1 MAQMILHGRELIR
14 INTQKNYIEY
24 STNDGRSWHTR
35 YTGTHAGNFIDL
47 LDYGSEIIACTS
59 KGIYFSMNKGI
70 KDENK
75 LCKLLVGDCKS
86 YDILLETDPS
96 LGKQVRINYAI
107 FNSKDPLIEKRHEK
121 EKDKGH
127 RDRH

>member
-96 LGKQVRINYAI
+96 LGKQVPINYAI

-121 EKDKGH
+121 EKDI
-127 RDRH
+127 

>member
-1 MAQMILHGRELIR
+1 MDRIIMILTTGE
-14 INTQKNYIEY
+14 
-24 STNDGRSWHTR
+24 WHQMLT
-35 YTGTHAGNFIDL
+35 
-47 LDYGSEIIACTS
+47 E
-59 KGIYFSMNKGI
+59 
-70 KDENK
+70 DENK

-121 EKDKGH
+121 EKDI
-127 RDRH
+127 

>member
-70 KDENK
+70 KDENI

-121 EKDKGH
+121 EKDI
-127 RDRH
+127 

>member
-24 STNDGRSWHTR
+24 STNDGRIWHTR

-96 LGKQVRINYAI
+96 LGKQVRITYAI

-121 EKDKGH
+121 EKDI
-127 RDRH
+127 

>member
-59 KGIYFSMNKGI
+59 KGIYFSLNKGI

-86 YDILLETDPS
+86 YDILLETGPS

-107 FNSKDPLIEKRHEK
+107 FNSKDPLIEKIHEK
-121 EKDKGH
+121 EKDI
-127 RDRH
+127 

>member
-1 MAQMILHGRELIR
+1 MLNPKFSFL
-14 INTQKNYIEY
+14 TP
-24 STNDGRSWHTR
+24 S
-35 YTGTHAGNFIDL
+35 
-47 LDYGSEIIACTS
+47 IIANLTFIVS
-59 KGIYFSMNKGI
+59 IFL

-121 EKDKGH
+121 EKDI
-127 RDRH
+127 

>member
-1 MAQMILHGRELIR
+1 MAQMIQRGSELLR

-59 KGIYFSMNKGI
+59 KGIFNSTNGGGNWHSRYTGNLAGSFIQIVADGR
-70 KDENK
+70 
-75 LCKLLVGDCKS
+75 
-86 YDILLETDPS
+86 DILATTT
-96 LGKQVRINYAI
+96 
-107 FNSKDPLIEKRHEK
+107 
-121 EKDKGH
+121 KGLYYSNNGGLSWH
-127 RDRH
+127 RR

>member
-24 STNDGRSWHTR
+24 STNDGRSWHTQ

-121 EKDKGH
+121 EKDI
-127 RDRH
+127 

>member
-1 MAQMILHGRELIR
+1 MAQMIQHGRELIR

-59 KGIYFSMNKGI
+59 KGIFNSTNGGGNWHSRYTGNLAGSFIQLAFDGQYLLATTSKGLYYSTNKG
-70 KDENK
+70 
-75 LCKLLVGDCKS
+75 LS
-86 YDILLETDPS
+86 W
-96 LGKQVRINYAI
+96 
-107 FNSKDPLIEKRHEK
+107 
-121 EKDKGH
+121 H
-127 RDRH
+127 RR

>member
-35 YTGTHAGNFIDL
+35 YTCTHAGNFIDL

-121 EKDKGH
+121 EKDI
-127 RDRH
+127 

>member
-59 KGIYFSMNKGI
+59 KGIYFFFYLGI

-75 LCKLLVGDCKS
+75 MCKLLVGDCKS

-121 EKDKGH
+121 EKDI
-127 RDRH
+127 

>member
-86 YDILLETDPS
+86 YDILLETYPS

-121 EKDKGH
+121 EKDI
-127 RDRH
+127 

>member
-1 MAQMILHGRELIR
+1 MAQMILQGRELIR

-121 EKDKGH
+121 EKDI
-127 RDRH
+127 

>member
-59 KGIYFSMNKGI
+59 KGIYFSMNKEI

-121 EKDKGH
+121 EKDI
-127 RDRH
+127 

>member
-70 KDENK
+70 KDDNK

-121 EKDKGH
+121 EKDI
-127 RDRH
+127 

>member
-47 LDYGSEIIACTS
+47 LDYGSE
-59 KGIYFSMNKGI
+59 
-70 KDENK
+70 
-75 LCKLLVGDCKS
+75 
-86 YDILLETDPS
+86 P
-96 LGKQVRINYAI
+96 
-107 FNSKDPLIEKRHEK
+107 
-121 EKDKGH
+121 
-127 RDRH
+127 

>member
-24 STNDGRSWHTR
+24 STNDVRSWHTR

-121 EKDKGH
+121 EKDI
-127 RDRH
+127 

>member
-59 KGIYFSMNKGI
+59 KGIYFSLNKGI

-121 EKDKGH
+121 EKDI
-127 RDRH
+127 

>member
-1 MAQMILHGRELIR
+1 MAQMILHWRELIR

-121 EKDKGH
+121 EKDI
-127 RDRH
+127 

>member
-24 STNDGRSWHTR
+24 STNDGHSWHTR

-121 EKDKGH
+121 EKDI
-127 RDRH
+127 

>member
-1 MAQMILHGRELIR
+1 MAQMILHGSELIR

-121 EKDKGH
+121 EKDI
-127 RDRH
+127 

>member
-47 LDYGSEIIACTS
+47 LDYGSEIISCTS

-121 EKDKGH
+121 EKDI
-127 RDRH
+127 